1 MRPYL
6 LAPACLSLLLAT
18 SPVHAAP
25 DQSPPA
31 PSGAASRTG
40 ATPPLDKQ
48 NWHFNEKIEKQFG
61 YASAVRVGDTLYVS
75 GIPASGEMASALE
88 RVYKGLAAVLAA
100 HGLDYRHV
108 VKETL
113 FATNIDAVVAN
124 VDVRKRFYGGET
136 PAASWVQV
144 ERLVMPQAV
153 LEVEVIAVFP
163 KAAPAAGR

>member
-1 MRPYL
+1 MYPRS
-6 LAPACLSLLLAT
+6 LAPACLCLLLA
-18 SPVHAAP
+18 SPLVRAEAL
-25 DQSPPA
+25 PA
-31 PSGAASRTG
+31 V
-40 ATPPLDKQ
+40 DKQ
-48 NWHFNEKIEKQFG
+48 TWHFNEKIEKQFG

-75 GIPASGEMASALE
+75 GIPASGDMASALE
-88 RVYKGLAAVLAA
+88 RVYKGLSTVLAA

-124 VDVRKRFYGGET
+124 VDVRKRFYQGET

-144 ERLVMPQAV
+144 SRLVVPQAV

-163 KAAPAAGR
+163 KAATPAAVR